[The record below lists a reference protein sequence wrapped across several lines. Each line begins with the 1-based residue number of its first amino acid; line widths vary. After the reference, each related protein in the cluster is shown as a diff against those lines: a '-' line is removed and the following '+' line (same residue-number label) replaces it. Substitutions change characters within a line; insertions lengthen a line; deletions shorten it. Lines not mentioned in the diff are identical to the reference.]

1 MAQLHRLPPLS
12 DAQLEIMRV
21 VWDRGAVT
29 VGEVWEAL
37 SPQRSL
43 SRRRPIA
50 RNTVQ
55 TVITRLAQK
64 GWLKH
69 RKQGRAFLFRAT
81 APRDATLRGMVR
93 RLVDTVFS
101 GSAEGLVLAMLEGR
115 GLSRE
120 EADRIR
126 KLIDNARENPS

>member
-1 MAQLHRLPPLS
+1 MARSNRLPPLS

-21 VWDRGAVT
+21 VWDRGEVA

-37 SPQRSL
+37 AQQ
-43 SRRRPIA
+43 RPIA

-69 RKQGRAFLFRAT
+69 RKQGRAFLYRA
-81 APRDATLRGMVR
+81 AAARDATVRGMVR

-126 KLIDNARENPS
+126 KLIDSARENPT

>member
-1 MAQLHRLPPLS
+1 MARLPRLPPLS

-21 VWDRGAVT
+21 VWDRGEVAL
-29 VGEVWEAL
+29 GEVWEVL
-37 SPQRSL
+37 SQK
-43 SRRRPIA
+43 RPIA

-64 GWLKH
+64 GWLKY
-69 RKQGRAFLFRAT
+69 RKQGRAFLYRAA
-81 APRDATLRGMVR
+81 APRDATLQGMVR

-101 GSAEGLVLAMLEGR
+101 GSAEGLVLAMIEGR

>member
-1 MAQLHRLPPLS
+1 M
-12 DAQLEIMRV
+12 EIMRV
-21 VWDRGAVT
+21 VWDRGEAA
-29 VGEVWEAL
+29 VGEVWETL
-37 SPQRSL
+37 SQK
-43 SRRRPIA
+43 RPIA
-50 RNTVQ
+50 RNTVH

-69 RKQGRAFLFRAT
+69 RKQGRAFLYRAA
-81 APRDATLRGMVR
+81 APRDATLCGMVR

>member
-1 MAQLHRLPPLS
+1 
-12 DAQLEIMRV
+12 LEIMRV
-21 VWDRGAVT
+21 VWDRGEVA
-29 VGEVWEAL
+29 VGEVWGAL
-37 SPQRSL
+37 SQQR
-43 SRRRPIA
+43 PVA

-69 RKQGRAFLFRAT
+69 RKQGRAFVYRAA

-115 GLSRE
+115 SLSRE

-126 KLIDNARENPS
+126 KLIDKARENPS

>member
-1 MAQLHRLPPLS
+1 MARSNRLPPLS

-21 VWDRGAVT
+21 VWDRGEVA

-37 SPQRSL
+37 AQK
-43 SRRRPIA
+43 RPIA

-55 TVITRLAQK
+55 TVIARLAQK
-64 GWLKH
+64 GWLKL
-69 RKQGRAFLFRAT
+69 RKQGRAFLYRA
-81 APRDATLRGMVR
+81 AAARDATQRGMVR

-126 KLIDNARENPS
+126 KLIDNARENPA